1 MYICAMKR
9 QKKSESSRTNLMIY
23 HHELNLECSTGT
35 TYWIIT
41 EIVDNVPVG
50 TYYYKIPESYK
61 DNHLLGEMHEK
72 YCMYSPN

>member
-9 QKKSESSRTNLMIY
+9 QKKNASGRTNLMIY
-23 HHELNLECSTGT
+23 HHELNLESTPGT

-41 EIVDNVPVG
+41 EVVNNVPVG